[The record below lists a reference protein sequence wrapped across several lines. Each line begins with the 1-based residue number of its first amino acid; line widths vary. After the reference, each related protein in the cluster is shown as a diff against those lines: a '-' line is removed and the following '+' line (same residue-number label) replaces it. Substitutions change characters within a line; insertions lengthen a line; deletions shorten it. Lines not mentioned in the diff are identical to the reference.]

1 LDFNK
6 ILEMKIKFN
15 YLLITTLLLC
25 GLSLS
30 SCDDM
35 LRPNQIGVQ
44 TVDATFTDF
53 SGSLAAVNGLYGVMN
68 NGNWFS
74 NSLLQIDQ
82 ASDDVINGSIL
93 ISGYSP
99 VDYFELVADN
109 PISYNLWDGFYR
121 IIYRANVIIERVPD
135 AKFPTLSTKNSA
147 GLLFKDQ
154 FMGEAYFMRAF
165 SYYNM
170 VRLFGDIPLH
180 LKEIKSTSEINIPR
194 TSTTKVYESIIADLE
209 IAGNLL
215 PPTYSNNGKGN
226 EKGRASKW
234 TAKSLLADVYLTLKE
249 YDKAKLLALEV
260 IRESDRKLMLN
271 YSDLYVKGD
280 EGKENCEESLFEIQ
294 YANGGATLGI
304 PPYASDFSY
313 LMGQNPDPLTGLQNQ
328 GSYRPT
334 NNLDSDQETGFT
346 GGLVQDYEVGD
357 NRLAFYFKQTASS
370 GIQRY
375 LTDKYFVAGTSSA
388 GDTNFTLLRLA
399 EVYLIY
405 AESVNELGAPDA
417 IAYNLINNL
426 RRRAFGKPMDTV
438 SSNDLVENMGQNDF
452 RDAVRLERRRELAM
466 ENKRWFDLCRYGFDY
481 ANKVLKINQK
491 RNKFNVEK
499 MLFPIPRKELIAN
512 PLLTQNPGY

>member
-1 LDFNK
+1 MN
-6 ILEMKIKFN
+6 ILYKSI
-15 YLLITTLLLC
+15 LIA
-25 GLSLS
+25 SLIACIGGIT

-53 SGSLAAVNGLYGVMN
+53 SGSMAAVNGLYGIMN
-68 NGNWFS
+68 NRNWFS
-74 NSLLQIDQ
+74 NCLLQIDQ
-82 ASDDVINGSIL
+82 ASDDVTNGSIL
-93 ISGYSP
+93 TAGYSAI
-99 VDYFELVADN
+99 DYFELVEDN
-109 PISYNLWDGFYR
+109 SISYNLWDGFYK
-121 IIYRANVIIERVPD
+121 IIYRANVIIERVPQV
-135 AKFPTLSTKNSA
+135 KFATLSIKNSA
-147 GLLFKDQ
+147 GLHFTDQ
-154 FMGEAYFMRAF
+154 FLGEAYFMRAF

-170 VRLFGDIPLH
+170 VRLFGDVPLH

-194 TSTTKVYESIIADLE
+194 SSSSLVYTAIISDLE
-209 IAGNLL
+209 NAAELL
-215 PPTYSNNGKGN
+215 PPTYSNTGKGN
-226 EKGRASKW
+226 EKGRVSKW
-234 TAKSLLADVYLTLKE
+234 SAKALLADVYLTLKQYE
-249 YDKAKLLALEV
+249 KAKLLALEIV
-260 IRESDRKLMLN
+260 QNSNRKLVPN
-271 YSDLYVKGD
+271 YSDLFAKGD
-280 EGKENCEESLFEIQ
+280 EGKENCDESLFEIQ
-294 YANGGATLGI
+294 YANGGATVGI

-313 LMGQNPDPLTGLQNQ
+313 LMGQNPDPITGLQNQ

-346 GGLVQDYEVGD
+346 GGLVQDYEAGD
-357 NRLAFYFKQTASS
+357 GRFAFYFKQIAST

-388 GDTNFTLLRLA
+388 GNTNFTLLRLA

-481 ANKVLKINQK
+481 ANKTLKINQK
-491 RNKFNVEK
+491 RNKFTIEK
-499 MLFPIPRKELIAN
+499 MLFPIPRTELIAN